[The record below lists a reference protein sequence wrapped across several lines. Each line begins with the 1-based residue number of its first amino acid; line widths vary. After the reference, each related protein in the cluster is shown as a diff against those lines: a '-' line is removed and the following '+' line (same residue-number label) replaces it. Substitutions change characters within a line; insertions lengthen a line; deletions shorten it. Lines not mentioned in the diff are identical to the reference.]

1 MAKPK
6 SNTLLRRTITDTLI
20 DELREE
26 IRSGRIKPGSRLRQ
40 LEVAERFGVS
50 STPVREAFASLE
62 REGLLVSS
70 PHRGVVVFHP
80 TVEDLQ
86 ETYDIRIPLE
96 AVATEKAVENM
107 TDKDLDAL
115 DDLLAQMG
123 ASTTQPN
130 QYNRLN
136 QTFHGRIYRASKRP
150 KLEKLIADLR
160 EASAAYLRLY
170 ATLAPTADQT
180 QEEHARIVEACR
192 ERNPRAAAEAVESHL
207 RHTVERVS
215 TGLPDIAGEE
225 REPGDSA

>member
-1 MAKPK
+1 MAKSK
-6 SNTLLRRTITDTLI
+6 SQMLRRTITDTLI

-26 IRSGRIKPGSRLRQ
+26 IRSGKIKPGSRLRQ

-50 STPVREAFASLE
+50 STPVREAFAALE
-62 REGLLVSS
+62 REGMLVSS

-80 TVEDLQ
+80 TVKDLQ

-96 AVATEKAVENM
+96 AVATKKAVENM
-107 TDKDLDAL
+107 TERDLDAL
-115 DDLLAQMG
+115 DDLLGQMG
-123 ASTTQPN
+123 ASTTQPT

-136 QTFHGRIYRASKRP
+136 QAFHERIYRASGRP

-170 ATLAPTADQT
+170 ATLAPTAEQT
-180 QEEHARIVEACR
+180 QQEHTRIVEACR
-192 ERNPRAAAEAVESHL
+192 ARDPQAAAEAVEEHL

-215 TGLPDIAGEE
+215 EGLPDVAGEDGS
-225 REPGDSA
+225 PA

>member
-1 MAKPK
+1 MAREKQR
-6 SNTLLRRTITDTLI
+6 NIVRRTITDTLI

-26 IRSGRIKPGSRLRQ
+26 IRAGKIKPGSRLRQ
-40 LEVAERFGVS
+40 LDVAERFGVS
-50 STPVREAFASLE
+50 STPVREAFAALE

-107 TDKDLDAL
+107 TDEDLDAL
-115 DDLLAQMG
+115 EDLLAQMS
-123 ASTTQPN
+123 ASTTQAA

-136 QTFHGRIYRASKRP
+136 VKFHERIYSASKRP
-150 KLEKLIADLR
+150 RMEKLIGELR

-170 ATLAPTADQT
+170 STLAPTADQT
-180 QEEHARIVEACR
+180 QKEHERIVAACR
-192 ERNPRAAAEAVESHL
+192 RRDAKGAAKAIEAHL
-207 RHTVERVS
+207 RSTVARVS
-215 TGLPDIAGEE
+215 AGLPDEDAAPEG
-225 REPGDSA
+225 